1 MTLYIFLKLC
11 KCSLIYFFFY
21 LKLIVLFINKN
32 HSIFQAVNE
41 AGQGPNSETVTCKT
55 PASRPGVISNINV
68 NALSNAIYLSWSE
81 PPSNGSEILSYNIE
95 LDDCVYNTEEN
106 VLELYLED
114 LSPETQY
121 RYSFFLAC

>member
-1 MTLYIFLKLC
+1 MQLYIL
-11 KCSLIYFFFY
+11 FFWTWLFY
-21 LKLIVLFINKN
+21 LYVWLIN
-32 HSIFQAVNE
+32 FQAVNE
-41 AGQGPNSETVTCKT
+41 AGQGPNSDTVTCKT

-81 PPSNGSEILSYNIE
+81 PPTNGSEILSYNVE
-95 LDDCVYNTEEN
+95 LEDCVYNTEEN

-121 RYSFFLAC
+121 RYFFFFEC